1 MSETNQQTETTA
13 NTGPFDNNEA
23 RELIADLQKG
33 GLPVRELLP
42 NRGHKHLSTDEG
54 ELIVALAA
62 MATGNKPEGIPDETI
77 AELNEPD
84 VRNNLRESL
93 DAVLMDA
100 TVSDLYGQWESRGQA
115 ELNEWKARSW
125 VDLS

>member
-1 MSETNQQTETTA
+1 MNTTNQQTEA
-13 NTGPFDNNEA
+13 IAKTGPFDNTEA
-23 RELIADLQKG
+23 QELIADLKKG
-33 GLPVRELLP
+33 GLPVSELLP

-77 AELNEPD
+77 AELNEPKL
-84 VRNNLRESL
+84 RNNLRESL

-100 TVSDLYGQWESRGQA
+100 TVSDLYGQWEKRGKA